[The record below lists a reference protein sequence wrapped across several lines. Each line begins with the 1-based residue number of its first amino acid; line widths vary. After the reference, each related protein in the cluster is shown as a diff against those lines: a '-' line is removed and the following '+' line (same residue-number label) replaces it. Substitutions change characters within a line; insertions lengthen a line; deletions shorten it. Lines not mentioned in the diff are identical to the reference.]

1 MFSTSELID
10 LGTIKLVIHP
20 HLESFAAQC
29 LQVDGGILGEIS
41 AQVVHHIIETFFATV
56 YTSPNYQ
63 IVHHIFYQVLIC
75 IHQSILFTMV
85 VDCDDMWLAGIVDIY
100 LFLRL
105 LRQLDDVNLLFV
117 DNQLAFTSLR
127 GNQYR
132 LDGIGKILDLS
143 FRRSNTWM
151 PSNLFSLNSSFSWD
165 NIINDIV
172 PYWHEINGLMVKE
185 MINSG
190 SFNPIYINVTPSLN
204 LAHGKIRLSSKVSY
218 VHEWHS
224 GLFHINNGYWG
235 LYPALYCRLGKFWAV
250 NLNYA
255 YSSGEGY
262 MRGSSNLTRFSD
274 NLKLGLQYT
283 KGNLFVKLQVNSL
296 ILKNGNTKSWLIS
309 DYIDSYSY
317 QSRPWDRRYV
327 SLSASYTLDYG
338 KKINHGSNLKF
349 NGNTKTSVL

>member
-1 MFSTSELID
+1 
-10 LGTIKLVIHP
+10 
-20 HLESFAAQC
+20 
-29 LQVDGGILGEIS
+29 
-41 AQVVHHIIETFFATV
+41 
-56 YTSPNYQ
+56 
-63 IVHHIFYQVLIC
+63 
-75 IHQSILFTMV
+75 
-85 VDCDDMWLAGIVDIY
+85 
-100 LFLRL
+100 
-105 LRQLDDVNLLFV
+105 
-117 DNQLAFTSLR
+117 
-127 GNQYR
+127 
-132 LDGIGKILDLS
+132 
-143 FRRSNTWM
+143 
-151 PSNLFSLNSSFSWD
+151 
-165 NIINDIV
+165 
-172 PYWHEINGLMVKE
+172 MVKE

-204 LAHGKIRLSSKVSY
+204 LAHGKIRLSSNISY

-235 LYPALYCRLGKFWAV
+235 LYPTLYCRLGKFWAV

-283 KGNLFVKLQVNSL
+283 KGNLFVKLQFNSL

-349 NGNTKTSVL
+349 NGTTKTSVL

>member
-1 MFSTSELID
+1 MC
-10 LGTIKLVIHP
+10 IKLFIHP
-20 HLESFAAQC
+20 HLESFTAQC
-29 LQVDGGILGEIS
+29 LQVGGGILGEIS

-56 YTSPNYQ
+56 CTSPNYQ

-85 VDCDDMWLAGIVDIY
+85 VDSDGMWLAGIVGVY

-117 DNQLAFTSLR
+117 DNQLAFTGLR
-127 GNQYR
+127 GNQHR

-190 SFNPIYINVTPSLN
+190 SFNPIYINVTPSQN
-204 LAHGKIRLSSKVSY
+204 LAHGKIRLSSNISY

-235 LYPALYCRLGKFWAV
+235 LYPTLYCRLGKFWAV

-283 KGNLFVKLQVNSL
+283 NGNLFVKLQVNSL

-338 KKINHGSNLKF
+338 KKINHGGNLKF
-349 NGNTKTSVL
+349 NGTTKTSVL